1 MSHAHVAGKIE
12 FRGKVDSV
20 YIECMKCSHVEC
32 VGVWFTKP
40 PKGWSK
46 KHWPKLQ
53 AAICLYLDSVLAMNK
68 KCAKKSGAGLMA
80 SWSPL
85 LAKPGNKVIYEY

>member
-1 MSHAHVAGKIE
+1 MSHVHIAGKIE
-12 FRGKVDSV
+12 YRGKVDSV

-46 KHWPKLQ
+46 KHWPKLH
-53 AAICLYLDSVLAMNK
+53 AAICLYLDAFLALNK
-68 KCAKKSGAGLMA
+68 KTSMEFGCGLM
-80 SWSPL
+80 SDWSL
-85 LAKPGNKVIYEY
+85 LIQNKRE